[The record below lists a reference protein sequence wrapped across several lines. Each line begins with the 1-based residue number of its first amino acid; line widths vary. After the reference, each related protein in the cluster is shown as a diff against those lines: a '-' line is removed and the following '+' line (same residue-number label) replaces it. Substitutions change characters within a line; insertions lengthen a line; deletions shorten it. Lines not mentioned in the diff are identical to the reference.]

1 MLERQKKQLRNRQ
14 LLIRTICVFLFLI
27 FLVYMTIRMYPQI
40 KWLSNPD
47 NLPIFEEY
55 IKSQGIKGIGIFL
68 IIQISQVIIA
78 LIPGEPIEIVAGAMY
93 GGFGGLLLCM
103 LGVFIG
109 SFIVFYLVK
118 LWGMSVVTIF
128 IDEKKINELWFLK
141 DRKKFEVL
149 TFILFFIPGTPKDL
163 LTYAAGLT
171 TIEPIRF
178 FFIATLA
185 RIPSILTS
193 TLAGASL
200 INGDY
205 ILTIIIFACAGVIS
219 IIGYFIHRMIVRKR
233 GEHRK

>member
-1 MLERQKKQLRNRQ
+1 MLERQKKQLKNRQ
-14 LLIRTICVFLFLI
+14 LLIRTICVFLFLV
-27 FLVYMTIRMYPQI
+27 FLVYMTFKMYPQI
-40 KWLSNPD
+40 KWLSNPN
-47 NLPIFEEY
+47 NLPVFEEY
-55 IKSQGIKGIGIFL
+55 LKSQGIKGVGIFL

-78 LIPGEPIEIVAGAMY
+78 LIPGEPIEVVAGAMY
-93 GGFGGLLLCM
+93 GAFGGLLICM

-141 DRKKFEVL
+141 DRKKFEIL
-149 TFILFFIPGTPKDL
+149 TFFLFFVPGTPKDL

-171 TIEPIRF
+171 SIKPIRF

-193 TLAGASL
+193 TMAGASL
-200 INGDY
+200 INGNFK
-205 ILTIIIFACAGVIS
+205 LTVIIFACAGVIS
-219 IIGYFIHRMIVRKR
+219 LTGYFLHRIVVRRR
-233 GEHRK
+233 GTK